1 MHPKFSRRA
10 VAAAVLLFSAAC
22 DRKDGAGL
30 APEESPDGAQVSP
43 AVVVTSTGGLR
54 MAIGDTVTLTP
65 RRSISRA
72 RVVRWS
78 SSDDAVVT
86 VNSSGLIRARSLG
99 SARVTV
105 NSSAGSETTAITV
118 AQTTLAAPSVSSVE
132 VSSSAS
138 SLTVG
143 SQLALTAIA
152 RDANLNVLSGKTAT
166 WTRLSGTAA
175 VLSPSGVLTAASVG
189 AVTVRATV
197 EGVAGERTYIVTAP
211 VQDAPAA
218 TLSKIEIA
226 PRPNVRIAP
235 RATQQFQASAVW
247 SNGSRSTPSV
257 TWSATRGTITSSGL
271 YTASGTEGSYQVIA
285 RSTSGNLADT
295 VSVDVTSSTAV
306 MTSFRISPDGGPAL
320 APGATRQYTHT
331 ITWSDGATRPV
342 NISYSTLGGTIT
354 STGLFTA
361 GQVAGSFLV
370 IANCGCGRPDTV
382 EVEVSQVSSQLVSL
396 TLNPASATMMA
407 GTTRQFSTS
416 ALWSTGATTVPP
428 VTYSATGGS
437 ISQTGLYTAPAT
449 PGVYRVIVAQT
460 GGSVR
465 DTSEVTVQAAAVTL
479 SSLTMTPPSVTL
491 NAGQTQ
497 QFSVAG
503 SWSNG
508 TSSAPPVTYSA
519 TGGTISATGL
529 YTAPSTAGTYRVIAA
544 HTGGTLR
551 DTSDITVQ
559 AAPLTL
565 TSLTINPA
573 SVTVS
578 AGQTQQFAVAGT
590 WSNGSSSTPS
600 HTYSATGGTVS
611 AGGLYTA
618 PSTAGTYLV
627 IAAHSGGT
635 LRDTSVVTV
644 QAGVTAPPPPPP
656 SGGFAQNLPSG
667 MRLVAESSFENYV
680 DGSRDADGIEVINWT
695 NNTTEN
701 ASTFGAR
708 GVACSGGYGTRC
720 FRTWFPGNHAGEGV
734 GPSTLLVSGLNS
746 RAHYMV
752 VRMRYSPGYVLHS
765 NGEKLFYPVGPQ
777 LPSGGNGAAY
787 AASMNV
793 SGGGHILGYDAPIET
808 QPLMGPLSSANVI
821 PIGRWFTAEFFAEMN
836 TPGQSNGT
844 LQVWI
849 DGVRVVNKTGI
860 MLSNSQTQQLFD
872 RGRRDFTR
880 GGGPSSVLTPAAGQ
894 WVEMDRIAFYA
905 R

>member
-10 VAAAVLLFSAAC
+10 VAAAVLLFTAAC

-30 APEESPDGAQVSP
+30 APEESPDGAQVAP

-54 MAIGDTVTLTP
+54 MAVGDTVTLTP

-78 SSDDAVVT
+78 SSNDAVVT

-118 AQTTLAAPSVSSVE
+118 AQTTEAGPSVSSVE

-152 RDANLNVLSGKTAT
+152 RDANLNVLTGKTAT

-175 VLSPSGVLTAASVG
+175 VLSSSGVLTAAAVG

-197 EGVAGERTYIVTAP
+197 DGVAGERTYIVTAP

-235 RATQQFQASAVW
+235 RATQQFQASALW

-257 TWSATRGTITSSGL
+257 TWSATRGTITSAGL

-285 RSTSGNLADT
+285 TATSGNLADT
-295 VSVDVTSSTAV
+295 VSVDVSSSTAV
-306 MTSFRISPDGGPAL
+306 MTSFWISPDVGPAL
-320 APGATRQYTHT
+320 APGATRQFVHT

-342 NISYSTLGGTIT
+342 NVTYTATGGTIS

-361 GQVAGSFLV
+361 GQIAGTFLV
-370 IANCGCGRPDTV
+370 IANCGCGRPDTAV
-382 EVEVSQVSSQLVSL
+382 VLISQVSSQLVSL

-407 GTTRQFSTS
+407 GSTRQFSTT

-437 ISQTGLYTAPAT
+437 ITQTGLYTAPST
-449 PGVYRVIVAQT
+449 PGTYRVIVAQN

-479 SSLTMTPPSVTL
+479 SSLTMTPPSVSL

-508 TSSAPPVTYSA
+508 GNSAPPVTYSA

-529 YTAPSTAGTYRVIAA
+529 YTAPSAAGTYRVIAA

-565 TSLTINPA
+565 TSLTINPT
-573 SVTVS
+573 SVSVS
-578 AGQTQQFAVAGT
+578 AGQTQQFAVTGT

-600 HTYSATGGTVS
+600 HTYSATGGTVT

-618 PSTAGTYLV
+618 PTTAGTYLV

-644 QAGVTAPPPPPP
+644 QTGVTAPPPPPP
-656 SGGFAQNLPSG
+656 SGGFAANLPSG
-667 MRLVAESSFENYV
+667 MRLVAETSFESWL
-680 DGSRDADGIEVINWT
+680 DGARYSDGIEVINWAQ
-695 NNTTEN
+695 NSAES
-701 ASTFGAR
+701 ASSFGVR
-708 GVACSGGYGTRC
+708 SVAGTGGQGSRAI
-720 FRTWFPGNHAGEGV
+720 RAWFPGNHAGDGI
-734 GPSTLLVSGLNS
+734 GPLTLMVSGLNS
-746 RAHYMV
+746 SAHYMV
-752 VRMRYSPGYVLHS
+752 ARMRYMPGYQLHGNS
-765 NGEKLFYPVGPQ
+765 EKMFYPVGPV
-777 LPSGGNGAAY
+777 GNSTAHAAL
-787 AASMNV
+787 MNV
-793 SGGGHILGYDAPIET
+793 GPGGQFVGLSGPVET
-808 QPLMGPLSSANVI
+808 SPVGEPLSSAGVV
-821 PIGRWFTAEFFAEMN
+821 PIGRWFTVEFYAQLN
-836 TPGQSNGT
+836 TPGRSDG
-844 LQVWI
+844 VWQAWV
-849 DGVRVVNKTGI
+849 DGVRVVNRTNW
-860 MLSNSQTQQLFD
+860 MFSNNTTTQQLFD
-872 RGRRDFTR
+872 RGRLDFTR
-880 GGGPSSVLTPAAGQ
+880 GGGPSAILTPAGGQ
-894 WVEMDRIAFYA
+894 WLEVDRLAFYA